1 MDFIKCFPFC
11 CHFRG
16 FVGLLRSGD
25 LSWKGVCVA
34 NDFVNQCGSG
44 GFCHGPMTVGHR
56 GLRWTSVFL
65 CVLVLRYPPGCAGV
79 SSLASLRSGNC
90 VKCEYGGTPQVSLGK
105 FFGISYRR
113 FLDVFW

>member
-1 MDFIKCFPFC
+1 MCGRRLWYCFVYVEVF
-11 CHFRG
+11 G
-16 FVGLLRSGD
+16 
-25 LSWKGVCVA
+25 W
-34 NDFVNQCGSG
+34 
-44 GFCHGPMTVGHR
+44 FCHGPITVVHR

-90 VKCEYGGTPQVSLGK
+90 VKCEYGGTPQVSLGN